1 MSDKYKTQELTDADL
16 EGAQGGLGNFEI
28 QDLMARKS
36 QAMQPGRTG
45 VVDHKA
51 DDFAPIKGRTGV
63 VDHKADD

>member
-1 MSDKYKTQELTDADL
+1 MSDKTKTQELTDADL

-36 QAMQPGRTG
+36 PGTRGGGAG